1 MLEQPFHSRCADAG
15 LHRARAAGVVLLLP
29 LLRERARVDGEPGV
43 VLQVRVGAAQPR
55 RQASAGVRGVLP
67 RADGLERVGARR
79 EARREE
85 QRVAVC
91 AAPPRCLT
99 ARVRARHRVAGAP
112 AQAQGV
118 GVAAGFCSARTAGR
132 SSITDLI
139 LQIWRA
145 RRRGGRRG
153 EGLLERQ
160 LSFPENPVARFEEH
174 GAEHQQRQQRQRERL
189 RASLAKPGEGHRVDA
204 LGEQRGHARAPLNTS
219 SSRRRGMWTC
229 KTHER
234 RTSLNV

>member
-91 AAPPRCLT
+91 AAPPRRRT
-99 ARVRARHRVAGAP
+99 ARVRARHRIAGAP
-112 AQAQGV
+112 AQAPGV
-118 GVAAGFCSARTAGR
+118 GVAAGLCSVRRAGR
-132 SSITDLI
+132 PSSRGLGWRIHESVEDTELSTNKQHTLSLATKHNERVCPSRDMTDAEKTRI
-139 LQIWRA
+139 SVRRA
-145 RRRGGRRG
+145 RKCPNSCSRIPR
-153 EGLLERQ
+153 
-160 LSFPENPVARFEEH
+160 SPV
-174 GAEHQQRQQRQRERL
+174 
-189 RASLAKPGEGHRVDA
+189 
-204 LGEQRGHARAPLNTS
+204 
-219 SSRRRGMWTC
+219 
-229 KTHER
+229 
-234 RTSLNV
+234 